1 MQKLVFGPNVT
12 VQTSHMAEVVGDF
25 FLRFVVLFKILHLHI
40 HVGENTK
47 DRKIVGLICLDM

>member
-25 FLRFVVLFKILHLHI
+25 FFM
-40 HVGENTK
+40 
-47 DRKIVGLICLDM
+47 ICGFFNFTFACTCR